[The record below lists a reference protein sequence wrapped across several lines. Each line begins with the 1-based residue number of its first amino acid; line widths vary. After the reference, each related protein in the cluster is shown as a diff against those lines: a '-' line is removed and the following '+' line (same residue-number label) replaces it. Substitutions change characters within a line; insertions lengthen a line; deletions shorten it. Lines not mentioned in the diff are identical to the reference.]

1 MQPGGI
7 YLGEERARFA
17 LWAPER
23 QTVAVRLFEPIERI
37 LPMHRVRHGWW
48 EVEADEV
55 TPGERYQLVID
66 GDKFRPDPASQCQPD
81 GPHEPSALVDQ
92 GAFAWS
98 EAEAAWTGLA
108 LKDAIIYELHVGTF
122 TPEGTFD
129 AIIPRLPE
137 LKALG
142 VNCLELMPVAHFPG
156 ERNWGYDGVFP
167 YAPHT
172 AYGGVEGLKRLVD
185 AAHGLGLA
193 VILDVVYNHL
203 GPEGNYLWELGGYF
217 TDRYKT
223 PWGPAINFDGAHC
236 DGVREFFVENALYWL
251 RDYRLDGLRLDAVH
265 AMYDVHT
272 EHDLAAIEDAIN
284 GLSQKTGRTHF
295 LIAETDLND
304 PTLITDQ
311 EHGGYGLDGQWC
323 DEFHHALHHLLTGE
337 TQSYYEDFGPEAL
350 PEFAPEAGK
359 APPLIELMAK
369 TFRQAYVYDGQYMLS
384 RQRLHGRSPIR
395 QPGSQFCVFSQ
406 NHDHVGNR
414 MLGERLVHLAGF
426 EAAKLA
432 AGSVLLAP
440 FVPLLFMG
448 EEYAEQNPF
457 LYFISHTDAGLL
469 KGVRAGRKKEFKA
482 FHHHKAEMPD
492 PGAEATYAKSKLH
505 WEQREV
511 GKHAQM
517 LSFYQACLQLRQAT
531 SLFSRLDQ
539 LFPKDKQTGFS
550 LGDENA
556 ASELGLWLT
565 CSLAGEKTLALYNFD
580 AEKRSRLA
588 VPPGPWERKISSHE
602 ATYGG
607 RGTQLPGKIDAP
619 ATTLTVAPL
628 EFAFYAGA

>member
-7 YLGEERARFA
+7 YLGDGRARFA

-23 QTVAVRLFEPIERI
+23 KSIAVRLFEPIERI
-37 LPMHRVRHGWW
+37 LPMHLERHGWW
-48 EVEADEV
+48 VVETDGI

-66 GDKFRPDPASQCQPD
+66 GDKFRPDPASQYQPE
-81 GPHEPSALVDQ
+81 GPHEPSAIVDQ

-98 EAEAAWTGLA
+98 ETEAAWTGLA
-108 LKDAIIYELHVGTF
+108 LKDAVIYELHVGTF
-122 TPEGTFD
+122 TPEGTFE
-129 AIIPRLPE
+129 AIIPRLAE
-137 LKALG
+137 LKDLG

-172 AYGGVEGLKRLVD
+172 AYGGVDGLKRLVD
-185 AAHGLGLA
+185 AAHSLGLA

-284 GLSQKTGRTHF
+284 GLSQETGRTHF
-295 LIAETDLND
+295 LVAETDLND

-311 EHGGYGLDGQWC
+311 EHGGYGLEGQWC

-337 TQSYYEDFGPEAL
+337 TQSYYEDFGPAAL
-350 PEFAPEAGK
+350 PQFSAEGSEP
-359 APPLIELMAK
+359 PPLIELMAK
-369 TFRQAYVYDGQYMLS
+369 TLRQAYVYDGQYMLS
-384 RQRLHGRSPIR
+384 RQRLHGRSPLKH
-395 QPGSQFCVFSQ
+395 PGAQFCVFSQ
-406 NHDHVGNR
+406 NHDHIGNR
-414 MLGERLVHLAGF
+414 MLGERLEHLAGF

-432 AGSVLLAP
+432 AGTVLLAP
-440 FVPLLFMG
+440 FIPLLFMG

-457 LYFISHTDAGLL
+457 LYFISHSDEGLL
-469 KGVRAGRKKEFKA
+469 KGVRAGRKKEFRA
-482 FHHHKAEMPD
+482 FHHDKAVMPD
-492 PGAEATYAKSKLH
+492 PGAEITYQQSKLQ
-505 WEQREV
+505 WDQREI

-517 LSFYQACLQLRQAT
+517 RAFYQACLQLRKT
-531 SLFSRLDQ
+531 TPLFSQLDQ
-539 LFPKDKQTGFS
+539 LYPDDKQTGLSLAKTKTDSS
-550 LGDENA
+550 LGL
-556 ASELGLWLT
+556 SLT
-565 CSLAGEKTLALYNFD
+565 CTVGKEKTLALYNFD
-580 AEKRSRLA
+580 AKKNAKLRL
-588 VPPGPWERKISSHE
+588 PTGPWVRQISSHD
-602 ATYGG
+602 AAYGG
-607 RGTQLPGKIDAP
+607 TGTDLPDKIDQPNA
-619 ATTLTVAPL
+619 TLTVAPF